1 MPEFKEVNTELRS
14 TKRLRTPSQSDRK
27 DRAPKPRPAKRPQ
40 ESEGRFAQL
49 ATATQN
55 SDLPSDCELPSLQ
68 FPGPSVQLPVSSA
81 QCPVPSLQCPVSSLQ
96 VPVLSVQ
103 CPVPSLQ
110 FRVLSVQVPVPSLRF
125 PDPSVQCPVPSLQCP
140 EPSIQF
146 PVSSAPSP
154 VSVQVLMFTFQC

>member
-1 MPEFKEVNTELRS
+1 MPRLIHKGNARISRGKYRTSIYQATANTVTKRPQTPSSEATTCQETARERREVCAACDCDTELRS
-14 TKRLRTPSQSDRK
+14 TKRLRTAQS
-27 DRAPKPRPAKRPQ
+27 
-40 ESEGRFAQL
+40 
-49 ATATQN
+49 
-55 SDLPSDCELPSLQ
+55 
-68 FPGPSVQLPVSSA
+68 PVSRS
-81 QCPVPSLQCPVSSLQ
+81 QCPVPSLQCPVSSVQ
-96 VPVLSVQ
+96 FPVLSVQ

-110 FRVLSVQVPVPSLRF
+110 FLVLSAQVQVPSLRF